1 MLPAATVRALTIPAF
16 TAEEFSPTQWDSA
29 EDKARFAN
37 ALMKFIAHE
46 FPRQSFTKS
55 LYQRLS
61 NTFGHI
67 AHHNLDGFYAVFFER
82 DTDKV
87 VFLEQTLSWSHFGDP
102 TFTFSDVERAVKRQ
116 LLAAKVIDIFRLLEA
131 DATRRRELATLAR
144 LQEKY
149 GARTPPPD
157 LTPIG
162 SQPSS
167 PAPAGRS
174 ACRVIPAA
182 QGKKADA
189 IGDKPERQAIL
200 PLKS

>member
-1 MLPAATVRALTIPAF
+1 MLPAATVRTLTTPAF
-16 TAEEFSPTQWDSA
+16 TAAEFTPTQWDSA
-29 EDKARFAN
+29 EDKAKFAN
-37 ALMKFIAHE
+37 ALMKFIANE
-46 FPRQSFTKS
+46 FPRQSFTKP

-102 TFTFSDVERAVKRQ
+102 TLTFSDVERAVKRR
-116 LLAAKVIDIFRLLEA
+116 LRSAKVIDIFRLLEA

-167 PAPAGRS
+167 PPRQDDLLQRDPGLTGRQS
-174 ACRVIPAA
+174 PCYR
-182 QGKKADA
+182 
-189 IGDKPERQAIL
+189 
-200 PLKS
+200 S

>member
-29 EDKARFAN
+29 EDKARFTN

-82 DTDKV
+82 DADKV
-87 VFLEQTLSWSHFGDP
+87 VFLQQTLSWPYFGDP
-102 TFTFSDVERAVKRQ
+102 TFTFSDVERAVKRR
-116 LLAAKVIDIFRLLEA
+116 LRAANVIDIFRLREA
-131 DATRRRELATLAR
+131 DATRRRELATLAC

-149 GARTPPPD
+149 GARTPPLDPA
-157 LTPIG
+157 PIG

-167 PAPAGRS
+167 PPAGRS
-174 ACRVIPAA
+174 VCGVIPAG
-182 QGKKADA
+182 QTDKLHA
-189 IGDKPERQAIL
+189 IGHKPGRQAIS